1 MSRLKVAVIG
11 VGYLGRFHAAK
22 YTAID
27 GVELVGVAD
36 IDQSQSQTVARQL
49 GCRAFADYREL
60 IGRVDAVSIVVPTS
74 AHYGVSRDFIEN
86 GVDVLIEKPITTRL
100 DEADALIRLAG
111 ERGRLIQVGHL
122 ERFNPA
128 LVALGP
134 RIGRVRFIE
143 SHRLSPY
150 QPRGTDVSVVLDLM
164 IHDIDIILHLA
175 GSPVEEI
182 RAAGLS
188 VISDHED
195 IANAR
200 LAFANGCVANV
211 TASRLATRSERK
223 MRLFQPDAYMTID
236 FAHRQATVV
245 SPATE
250 GQAGTE
256 TIPGM
261 QIERFDPE
269 AGDALEDEIRAFV
282 SAVRHR
288 TPPVVD
294 GRMGREA
301 LAVALAIMEQI
312 REAGDAFK
320 AIRERP

>member
-1 MSRLKVAVIG
+1 MSRLRVAVIG

-22 YTAID
+22 YAAID

-36 IDQSQSQTVARQL
+36 IDPAQSQAVARQL
-49 GCRAFADYREL
+49 GCRSFSDYREL

-74 AHYGVSRDFIEN
+74 AHYGVSLDFIEN
-86 GVDVLIEKPITTRL
+86 GVDVLIEKPITTGL
-100 DEADALIRLAG
+100 DEADTLIRLAA
-111 ERGRLIQVGHL
+111 ERSRLIQVGHL

-134 RIGRVRFIE
+134 RIGQVRFIE

-175 GSPVEEI
+175 ASPVQEI
-182 RAAGLS
+182 RAAGLA
-188 VISDHED
+188 VISGHED

-223 MRLFQPDAYMTID
+223 MRLFQQDAYMTVD

-250 GQAGTE
+250 AQPGTG

-261 QIERFDPE
+261 QIEKLTPD
-269 AGDALEDEIRAFV
+269 AGDALDDEIRAFV

-301 LAVALAIMEQI
+301 LAAALAIIEQI
-312 REAGDAFK
+312 RKAGDAFK